1 MYHLMDQNSA
11 DTAKIVARARAG
23 DRFALD
29 DIFSRHR
36 DRLRRMVE
44 LRLDRRL
51 AGRVDASDV
60 IQEAF
65 ADVAD
70 QIEEYYR
77 DPRLPLFLWM
87 RLLVGYRLNRV
98 HRHHLGTKMRDA
110 RREVS
115 IYTGPTPEASSA
127 ALAARLLGSVS
138 SPSNAAERAEQLHRL
153 QDALNALPS
162 MDREVL
168 ALRYFEDL
176 SRSETAQALG
186 ITEEAAA
193 KRHLRALKRL
203 KAAMTGEVEG

>member
-1 MYHLMDQNSA
+1 MEQNSA
-11 DTAKIVARARAG
+11 DTARIVARARAG

-29 DIFSRHR
+29 ELFSRHR

-51 AGRVDASDV
+51 AGRVDPSDV
-60 IQEAF
+60 IQDAF

-70 QIEEYYR
+70 QLDDYFR
-77 DPRLPLFLWM
+77 DPRLPLFIWM

-110 RREVS
+110 RREVA
-115 IYTGPTPEASSA
+115 ILRGPTPEASSA
-127 ALAARLLGSVS
+127 ALAARLLGDLT
-138 SPSNAAERAEQLHRL
+138 SPSTAADRAEQLHRL
-153 QDALNALPS
+153 QDALNALPAL
-162 MDREVL
+162 DREVL

-176 SRSETAQALG
+176 SRSEIAQALG
-186 ITEEAAA
+186 VTEEAAA

-203 KAAMTGEVEG
+203 KVAMDAPTADDLP